1 MNKAHIL
8 DKLDM
13 LVNLC
18 EETELEKSTSGDGS
32 LFSNQYITAVEMTR
46 KVRNWHTGKQII
58 DPDSER
64 EELISI
70 MNCANR
76 IWKFRNKVKTGEHDS
91 LDMLEI
97 QEGIEDLLADGQKIN
112 AIKYY
117 RQEMKERFG
126 EEPDLKESKEHID
139 KIADDMRL
147 RGIIKK

>member
-1 MNKAHIL
+1 
-8 DKLDM
+8 M

-70 MNCANR
+70 MRQSNR
-76 IWKFRNKVKTGEHDS
+76 IWRLRNKIKNGEKKDLSYIKIH
-91 LDMLEI
+91 ET
-97 QEGIEDLLADGQKIN
+97 IEDYISHGQKIN

-117 RQEMKERFG
+117 RREMDAVFDEHVSLREAKEY
-126 EEPDLKESKEHID
+126 ID
-139 KIADDMRL
+139 NMAINMKL
-147 RGIIKK
+147 RGIIN